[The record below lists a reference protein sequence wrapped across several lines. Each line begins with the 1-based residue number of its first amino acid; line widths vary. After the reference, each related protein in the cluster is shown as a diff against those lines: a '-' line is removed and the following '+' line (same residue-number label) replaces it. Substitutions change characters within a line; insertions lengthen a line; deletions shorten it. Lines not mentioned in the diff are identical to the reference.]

1 MPASKLKAQIGVKI
15 PVNLPVYNISAY
27 AQTSP
32 VYSDVKKISR
42 DSQEL
47 ERLLIVK
54 YAFIGFPRCENE
66 LKTPITAK
74 VAAIMAG
81 RQNSFLYLNL
91 KIATKKIIPIEDCKH
106 TKNTLSPKS

>member
-1 MPASKLKAQIGVKI
+1 MPANKLKVQIGIKI
-15 PVNLPVYNISAY
+15 PANLPVYNISAY
-27 AQTSP
+27 AQTNP
-32 VYSDVKKISR
+32 VYNDVKKISR

-47 ERLLIVK
+47 ERLLIVR
-54 YAFIGFPRCENE
+54 YAFIGFPRCKNE

-74 VAAIMAG
+74 IAAIMAG

-106 TKNTLSPKS
+106 TENTLSPKS